1 MKKVGR
7 FSLSELQDDTS
18 VIDKEYQKTL
28 IGGRS
33 YTPQEFGYL
42 INSGQWHGG
51 WVYGM
56 GWVTPEVNIYPNSY
70 NYSGGYYPSGHN
82 GGGSNPFWPGGG
94 WHNGGGNTDGYPG
107 HNSYYNHTNY
117 NSNHNNHWGHNGY
130 SNHYSY
136 QGSYGYHFSGGGG
149 GGGDVVDSTTSFL
162 DDLKSYLKKSLSSL
176 IAGSAE
182 TAHELYEK
190 MSSFMQQ
197 HPGSI
202 DTVRSYMSELG
213 DYVKPIVEDDPD
225 KMDWEDLFNIWM
237 FELETSNINP
247 QSGKFIFTDDAL
259 TTKDLQTQ
267 EGVQQARDKVMEQI
281 NGGDFSDVHHSWRY
295 DVNEF
300 IDGVTN
306 MNTATSFLGSYNTV
320 VEIINNHNGTYSLQ
334 YTVSNTTGW
343 ESATRLRVDHNG
355 DGIHD
360 AIIPDSNRG
369 EGIGLG
375 GTISEEWQWSEVV
388 SIN

>member
-7 FSLSELQDDTS
+7 FSLFELQGDS
-18 VIDKEYQKTL
+18 SIIDKASQKTFV
-28 IGGRS
+28 GGGS
-33 YTPQEFGYL
+33 GSSTDPYTQEEFDSMMY
-42 INSGQWHGG
+42 SGHWNGG
-51 WVYGM
+51 FVYGM
-56 GWVTPEVNIYPNSY
+56 GWVTPQVYIYPNRY
-70 NYSGGYYPSGHN
+70 NYAGGYHSSGQG
-82 GGGSNPFWPGGG
+82 GGGSFWPGGSWPG
-94 WHNGGGNTDGYPG
+94 SGGNSGGYNP
-107 HNSYYNHTNY
+107 
-117 NSNHNNHWGHNGY
+117 NHNNYYHGHNGYWGHSGY
-130 SNHYSY
+130 SNHYGY
-136 QGSYGYHFSGGGG
+136 LGSYGYHFSGGGG
-149 GGGDVVDSTTSFL
+149 GGDYVDSTTSFL

-213 DYVKPIVEDDPD
+213 DYVKPIVEDDPN

-267 EGVQQARDKVMEQI
+267 EGVQQARDKAMKQI
-281 NGGDFSDVHHSWRY
+281 NGGDFSDVHHSWAY

-343 ESATRLRVDHNG
+343 ESATRLRVDHDS